1 MMCITSNLSLHI
13 QIECSCDIF
22 PFFTLSDRISAAL
35 QSLFEYSLF
44 LYLYINLNDVNRRK
58 PPSSEYSNPACM
70 NKELC
75 GGQTIEGIRR

>member
-1 MMCITSNLSLHI
+1 MIYI
-13 QIECSCDIF
+13 YIYF
-22 PFFTLSDRISAAL
+22 FFTMNDEISAAL
-35 QSLFEYSLF
+35 QSLFECSLF
-44 LYLYINLNDVNRRK
+44 LYRNLNDVNRRE